1 MSTAASIYT
10 FDVTEGEF
18 DHKVLAAS
26 WERPVVVDFWAPWCG
41 PCRALGPMLER
52 VVAAREGAVFLAKVN
67 IDESPALA
75 ARYRVEAIP
84 AVIGFTDGRPAR
96 EFVGLLPEAQ
106 INQFLDLLG
115 PTEADRL
122 VKHGQELAS
131 TDAAA
136 AEQLYRQA
144 LEHDRKH
151 DEARL
156 GLAQLLLNQ
165 GKTEGVVDLLDPVTS
180 DGEQGDRARKLTAEA
195 VLREKAGAAGDVA
208 TARSRAAA
216 DPNNAQHRY
225 ELGCLLAA
233 SGDYPAALAELLA
246 AGEAD
251 PKLAA
256 GPVREAMVQVFHA
269 LGDQHPLANDYRGR
283 LSRLLY

>member
-1 MSTAASIYT
+1 MYT
-10 FDVTEGEF
+10 FDVTEAEF

-26 WERPVVVDFWAPWCG
+26 WERPVVVDFWAPWCA
-41 PCRALGPMLER
+41 PCRLLGPLLEK
-52 VVAAREGAVFLAKVN
+52 VVAGRAGAVFLAKVN
-67 IDESPALA
+67 IDQAAGLA

-84 AVIGFTDGRPAR
+84 AVVGFQDGRPSR
-96 EFVGLLPEAQ
+96 EFVGVLPEAQ

-122 VKHGQELAS
+122 VKNAREVAA
-131 TDAAA
+131 TDIVT

-144 LEHDRKH
+144 LQHDRKH

-156 GLAQLLLNQ
+156 GLARLLLGQ
-165 GKTEGVVDLLDPVTS
+165 GKTEGVVELLDAVTS
-180 DGEQGDRARKLTAEA
+180 EGERGERARKLTAEA
-195 VLREKAGAAGDVA
+195 VLREKAAAAGDVA
-208 TARSRAAA
+208 TARARLDAEPASARR
-216 DPNNAQHRY
+216 RY

-233 SGDYPAALAELLA
+233 EGDYPAALAELLA
-246 AGEAD
+246 AAEAD
-251 PKLAA
+251 PRLAA

-269 LGDQHPLANDYRGR
+269 LGDQHPLANDYRAR